1 MPKLNALVAGS
12 TGYIGTQ
19 LIKILVKHK
28 HINIKY
34 LCGNSSVGKS
44 IVSYDK
50 SLSKYK
56 LPKIKKFN
64 KNLLNDVDVIFTALP
79 NGEAQD
85 ISKHL
90 NNKNILI
97 DLAADFRLEKASE
110 YKKWYKQKHRAVKL
124 IKKSIYSLPEINME
138 NTQTISKTPKL
149 KLDFKDSK
157 YATGRRKTS
166 IAKVWLKKGSG
177 KIYVNGKL
185 FSDYFADETHKMQ
198 ITRPFEII
206 NQSTDY
212 DVRCSV
218 KGGGPTG
225 QAGAMVHG
233 IAKALVLFDENLKGT
248 LKTEKLTT
256 RDSRAVE
263 RKKPGR
269 RKARRSFQFSKR

>member
-1 MPKLNALVAGS
+1 M
-12 TGYIGTQ
+12 
-19 LIKILVKHK
+19 
-28 HINIKY
+28 
-34 LCGNSSVGKS
+34 
-44 IVSYDK
+44 
-50 SLSKYK
+50 
-56 LPKIKKFN
+56 
-64 KNLLNDVDVIFTALP
+64 
-79 NGEAQD
+79 
-85 ISKHL
+85 
-90 NNKNILI
+90 
-97 DLAADFRLEKASE
+97 
-110 YKKWYKQKHRAVKL
+110 
-124 IKKSIYSLPEINME
+124 EINQSSITKPE
-138 NTQTISKTPKL
+138 KV
-149 KLDFKDSK
+149 KLDFKDAK

-185 FSDYFADETHKMQ
+185 FTDYFSDENHKMQ
-198 ITRPFEII
+198 IVRPFEII

-233 IAKALVLFDENLKGT
+233 ISQALVMFDKNLKTT